1 MTLQELFDFI
11 AQHPAYIIFYFAI
24 IPFAAFLAGVLSRGE
39 GHLPPWNILYAV
51 LIYAVCIPGI
61 FAVTLNVYLFLFEK
75 RSIMDMD
82 VFMQILPV
90 ISMIITLVII
100 RRYVDFD
107 DVPGFDTL
115 TSLITIIAAVL
126 GIMWFI
132 DRTRIWLLSYVRFE
146 IVVLVF
152 IALLLVIRFSWAR
165 MFGTARR

>member
-1 MTLQELFDFI
+1 MTLQELFDFLTG
-11 AQHPAYIIFYFAI
+11 HPAYIIFYFAI

-39 GHLPPWNILYAV
+39 GHLRPWNILYAI

-75 RSIMDMD
+75 RSIMEMD
-82 VFMQILPV
+82 IFTQILPV

-115 TSLITIIAAVL
+115 TNLITIIAAVL

-152 IALLLVIRFSWAR
+152 IALLLVIRFSWSR

>member
-1 MTLQELFDFI
+1 MTLQELFDFL
-11 AQHPAYIIFYFAI
+11 AVHPAYIVFYFAI

-39 GHLPPWNILYAV
+39 GHLSPWNILYAI

-132 DRTRIWLLSYVRFE
+132 DRTRIWMLSYVRFE